1 MDIAGRTTAE
11 RRRKREAE
19 REIALAEASEIV
31 ARTRDSIDLASTWS
45 VIGLFVIACAAVV
58 YTMEAILLPITLAVV
73 IGIVLGRAA
82 DELTRFGLPPMFGG
96 LLLALLFLLGL
107 SYLVNAILWPIT
119 EVAREAPRLVE
130 GLMERIL
137 PYLQRFEWVNAALAR
152 GTGEEAFADVIVK
165 NAGPLIGGAA
175 ASLTPALVQTLIF
188 LAALVLF
195 LLGRVQ
201 LRSTI
206 ILAFPSREGRLSA
219 IRVMNAL
226 EDALA
231 HYFSTA
237 SLIYLALGA
246 VTMVVALVGGLAM
259 PPLWGLFAFV
269 SSFIP
274 YLGVTFMTLSLL
286 VGGLMTHDALIVAIA
301 PAAAFFIVH
310 LAMENLLVPAVLGH
324 RFDINPFLIF
334 VAIIFW
340 TWMWGAVG
348 AILAFPLSLIAMIIF
363 EQVLLPAPERQL
375 PG

>member
-1 MDIAGRTTAE
+1 MDTAGRTTAE

-19 REIALAEASEIV
+19 REIALAEASAIV
-31 ARTRDSIDLASTWS
+31 ARKRDSIDLAGAWS

-82 DELTRFGLPPMFGG
+82 DELARFGLPPMFGG
-96 LLLALLFLLGL
+96 LLLALCFLLGL

-137 PYLQRFEWVNAALAR
+137 PYLQRFEWVNVALA
-152 GTGEEAFADVIVK
+152 GGSGEEAFADVIVK

-226 EDALA
+226 EDALTQ
-231 HYFSTA
+231 YFSTA
-237 SLIYLALGA
+237 SLIYLALGFI
-246 VTMVVALVGGLAM
+246 TMVIALVGGLAM

-274 YLGVTFMTLSLL
+274 YLGVTFMTLSLV

-301 PAAAFFIVH
+301 PAVAFFTVH
-310 LAMENLLVPAVLGH
+310 LAMENLLVPAILGQ
-324 RFDINPFLIF
+324 RFDINPFLVF

-348 AILAFPLSLIAMIIF
+348 ALLAFPLSLIAMIIF
-363 EQVLLPAPERQL
+363 EQILLPQPERQL

>member
-11 RRRKREAE
+11 RRRKREAAK
-19 REIALAEASEIV
+19 EIALAEASAV
-31 ARTRDSIDLASTWS
+31 SARKRDSIGLAASWS

-58 YTMEAILLPITLAVV
+58 YAMEAILLPITLAVV

-82 DELTRFGLPPMFGG
+82 DELARFGLPPIFGG
-96 LLLALLFLLGL
+96 LLLALFFLLGL

-130 GLMERIL
+130 GVIERIL
-137 PYLQRFEWVNAALAR
+137 PYLQRFEWLNLVLAR
-152 GTGEEAFADVIVK
+152 GTEEEAFADVVVK

-206 ILAFPSREGRLSA
+206 ILAFPSREGRLTA

-226 EDALA
+226 EDALG

-246 VTMVVALVGGLAM
+246 VTMVIALVGGLAM

-274 YLGVTFMTLSLL
+274 YLGVTFMTLALL
-286 VGGLMTHDALIVAIA
+286 VGGLMTHDALIVALA
-301 PAAAFFIVH
+301 PATAFFIVH
-310 LAMENLLVPAVLGH
+310 LAMENLLVPAILGQ

-363 EQVLLPAPERQL
+363 EQVFLPPQERQL

>member
-1 MDIAGRTTAE
+1 MDTAGRTTAE

-19 REIALAEASEIV
+19 REIALAEASAIV
-31 ARTRDSIDLASTWS
+31 ARKRDSIDLAGAWS

-82 DELTRFGLPPMFGG
+82 DELARFGLPPMFGG
-96 LLLALLFLLGL
+96 LLLALCFLLGL

-137 PYLQRFEWVNAALAR
+137 PYLQRFEWVNVALAR
-152 GTGEEAFADVIVK
+152 GSGEEAFADVIVK

-219 IRVMNAL
+219 IRIMNAL
-226 EDALA
+226 EDALT

-237 SLIYLALGA
+237 SLIYLALGFI
-246 VTMVVALVGGLAM
+246 TMVIALVGGLAM

-301 PAAAFFIVH
+301 PAVAFFTVH
-310 LAMENLLVPAVLGH
+310 LAMENLLVPAILGQ
-324 RFDINPFLIF
+324 RFDINPFLVF

-348 AILAFPLSLIAMIIF
+348 AFLAFPLSLIAMIIF
-363 EQVLLPAPERQL
+363 EQPLLPQPERQL

>member
-1 MDIAGRTTAE
+1 MDTAGRTTAE

-19 REIALAEASEIV
+19 REIALAEASAIV
-31 ARTRDSIDLASTWS
+31 ARKRDNIDLAGAWS

-58 YTMEAILLPITLAVV
+58 HTMEAILLPITLAVV

-82 DELTRFGLPPMFGG
+82 DELARFGLPPMFGG
-96 LLLALLFLLGL
+96 LLLALCFLLGL

-137 PYLQRFEWVNAALAR
+137 PYLQRFEWVNVALAR
-152 GTGEEAFADVIVK
+152 GSGEEAFADVIVK

-226 EDALA
+226 EDALTQ
-231 HYFSTA
+231 YFSTA
-237 SLIYLALGA
+237 SLIYLALGFI
-246 VTMVVALVGGLAM
+246 TMVIALVGGLAM

-274 YLGVTFMTLSLL
+274 YLGVTFMTLSLV

-301 PAAAFFIVH
+301 PAVAFFTVH
-310 LAMENLLVPAVLGH
+310 LAMENLLVPAILGQ
-324 RFDINPFLIF
+324 RFDINPFLVF

-348 AILAFPLSLIAMIIF
+348 ALLAFPLSLIAMIIF
-363 EQVLLPAPERQL
+363 EQILLPQPERQL

>member
-1 MDIAGRTTAE
+1 MDTAGRTTAE

-19 REIALAEASEIV
+19 REIALAEASAIV
-31 ARTRDSIDLASTWS
+31 ARKRDSIDLAGAWS

-82 DELTRFGLPPMFGG
+82 DELARFGLPPMLGG
-96 LLLALLFLLGL
+96 LLLALCFLLGL

-137 PYLQRFEWVNAALAR
+137 PYLQRFEWVNVALAR
-152 GTGEEAFADVIVK
+152 GSGEEAFADVIVK

-226 EDALA
+226 EDALTQ
-231 HYFSTA
+231 YFSTA
-237 SLIYLALGA
+237 SLIYLALGFI
-246 VTMVVALVGGLAM
+246 TMVIALVGGLAM

-274 YLGVTFMTLSLL
+274 YLGVTFMTLSLV

-301 PAAAFFIVH
+301 PAVAFFTVH
-310 LAMENLLVPAVLGH
+310 LAMENLLVPAILGQ
-324 RFDINPFLIF
+324 RFDINPFLVF

-348 AILAFPLSLIAMIIF
+348 ALLAFPLSLIAMIIF
-363 EQVLLPAPERQL
+363 EQILLPQPERQL